1 MDDRD
6 SQKRMLDY
14 DFKARDGTLIPGPSH
29 FRRFSM
35 SLISFSRGGHRK
47 AERNFLYRMVANIWR
62 SWLKFLHI
70 IFELFVSTCRST

>member
-35 SLISFSRGGHRK
+35 SLISFSRGGRIIEKWNGRK
-47 AERNFLYRMVANIWR
+47 YLAKLVEIPTYNFL
-62 SWLKFLHI
+62 H
-70 IFELFVSTCRST
+70 TT

>member
-29 FRRFSM
+29 FRKFSM
-35 SLISFSRGGHRK
+35 SLISFSRGGRIIEKRK
-47 AERNFLYRMVANIWR
+47 EISYIEW
-62 SWLKFLHI
+62 SQ
-70 IFELFVSTCRST
+70 IFGEAG